1 MDKYVYY
8 LRVST
13 NKQGDSGLGL
23 SAQEKTCIDYIN
35 SKGGI
40 ICGKFVDVAS
50 GKDYSRVELWKA
62 IEYCKA
68 NSCTLVVA
76 KLDSFQ
82 EMPSSFFM

>member
-23 SAQEKTCIDYIN
+23 SAQEKTCIDYNN

-50 GKDYSRVELWKA
+50 GKDC
-62 IEYCKA
+62 CK
-68 NSCTLVVA
+68 S
-76 KLDSFQ
+76 D
-82 EMPSSFFM
+82 FMRDFIASVTPLP